1 MEDNR
6 KPEETDS
13 ITSTANL
20 FFFLT
25 KLKCNS
31 MKDVQVA
38 FSTSSVEAIV
48 HPWAKNKPQPKPH
61 TLYKIAQN

>member
-1 MEDNR
+1 MIKYIDQWKTIESQR
-6 KPEETDS
+6 RQTVLPLQPT
-13 ITSTANL
+13 I

-25 KLKCNS
+25 KLKC
-31 MKDVQVA
+31 
-38 FSTSSVEAIV
+38 IV